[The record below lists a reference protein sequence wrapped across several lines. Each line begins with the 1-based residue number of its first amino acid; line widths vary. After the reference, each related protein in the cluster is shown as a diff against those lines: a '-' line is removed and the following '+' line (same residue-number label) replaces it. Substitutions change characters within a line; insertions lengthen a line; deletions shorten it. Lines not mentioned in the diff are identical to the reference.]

1 MANRLRKMRYERRA
15 ASIIKKTRELETL
28 CNIKLAVVI
37 VGPDGKTETW
47 PPDPAAAKAI
57 FDAGKENFGR
67 ATAVRG
73 KKRNSP
79 DYKNEEDE
87 EEKDSH
93 PRPLKKEC
101 MTAAGGGGGGR
112 FGHQEDSEFA
122 GATVSGR
129 EIESMGDPY
138 FGSGLGELL
147 KPYIR

>member
-57 FDAGKENFGR
+57 FDAGKENVGR
-67 ATAVRG
+67 ATAVSG

-79 DYKNEEDE
+79 EYKKEEED
-87 EEKDSH
+87 KDYS
-93 PRPLKKEC
+93 RPWKKEC
-101 MTAAGGGGGGR
+101 ITAAG
-112 FGHQEDSEFA
+112 EDSEIA
-122 GATVSGR
+122 AATVSGR

-147 KPYIR
+147 KPYIH